1 VVFWFWH
8 PDGDGELKVFGDF
21 RILGSENNATAEGS
35 LARGSRLIA
44 GDEGARLTLGGY
56 CELDLDS
63 RSEVTIRGTPGSERI
78 ELHRGQVRAQIQPRR
93 GKFVLLTPLGQIEV
107 KGTESVTTLAYP
119 DTSKG
124 EHAMKAQAS
133 RVVVTVAVLAGTVV
147 CHFGDGSTVLTQ
159 GMNRVFA
166 GDKDDGQQGD
176 KDDYQQGD
184 KDDGQQGNK
193 DDGQQG
199 DKDDYQQGDKD
210 DGQQGDK
217 DDYQQ
222 GDKAPVLILTAK
234 DTVQDP
240 ITGLRPGAD
249 DYLVKPFAFQELPVV
264 SAHSCEDGIDRRRW

>member
-1 VVFWFWH
+1 MVFWFWH

-184 KDDGQQGNK
+184 K
-193 DDGQQG
+193 
-199 DKDDYQQGDKD
+199 
-210 DGQQGDK
+210 
-217 DDYQQ
+217 
-222 GDKAPVLILTAK
+222 APVLILTAK